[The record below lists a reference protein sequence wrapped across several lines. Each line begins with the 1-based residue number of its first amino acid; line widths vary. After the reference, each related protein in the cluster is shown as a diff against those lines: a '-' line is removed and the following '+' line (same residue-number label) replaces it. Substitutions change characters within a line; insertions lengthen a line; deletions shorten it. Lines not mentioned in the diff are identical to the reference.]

1 MLRGIFTTLIKILLL
16 FNKGTALVIFE
27 SLARNVPVIAFGIPS
42 IQEQIRDR
50 KSGLIAVPFSTE
62 DFSKKVLEFTT
73 NYSLRME
80 LNLGDKDYLKQNF
93 GVETVYTYY
102 KDMMKS
108 FE

>member
-1 MLRGIFTTLIKILLL
+1 ML
-16 FNKGTALVIFE
+16 E
-27 SLARNVPVIAFGIPS
+27 SFARNVPVIAFGIPA
-42 IQEQIRDR
+42 ILEKINNR
-50 KSGLIAVPFSTE
+50 KSGLIAHPFSTE
-62 DFSKKVLEFTT
+62 DFSNKVLDFTT

>member
-1 MLRGIFTTLIKILLL
+1 M
-16 FNKGTALVIFE
+16 ALVIFE
-27 SLARNVPVIAFGIPS
+27 SLVRNVPVVAFGIPS
-42 IQEQIRDR
+42 IQEQLSHR

-80 LNLGDKDYLKQNF
+80 LNLGDKNYLEQNYN
-93 GVETVYTYY
+93 EELVYTYY
-102 KDMMKS
+102 KNMMKS

>member
-1 MLRGIFTTLIKILLL
+1 MQKSGPIVVL
-16 FNKGTALVIFE
+16 E
-27 SLARNVPVIAFGIPS
+27 SFARNVPVIAFGIPA
-42 IQEQIRDR
+42 ILEKINNR

-62 DFSKKVLEFTT
+62 DFSNKVLEFTT

-80 LNLGDKDYLKQNF
+80 LNLGDKKYLEQNYN
-93 GVETVYTYY
+93 EELVYTYY